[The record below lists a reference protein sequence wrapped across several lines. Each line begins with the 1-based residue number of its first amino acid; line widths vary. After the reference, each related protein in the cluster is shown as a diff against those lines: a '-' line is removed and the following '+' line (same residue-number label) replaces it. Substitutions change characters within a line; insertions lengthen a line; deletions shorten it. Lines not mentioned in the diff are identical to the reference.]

1 MVLARAMFNDN
12 QKGIDMELTEHQKA
26 LFDDLTKLQQKF
38 ALGIV
43 KGLSQIDAYKQAG
56 GKAKTEESAHASASE
71 IISNLKVKAFINEMN
86 KEAITDAVMT
96 RQEALERLSV
106 MGRASLHEM
115 VEFSEAECGTD
126 DNGNPIIQAGWRF
139 KDSAL
144 QSSGSLSAIS
154 ELTAGKRGISIKLHD
169 PKTAIKQLA
178 ELQGWEPPKQS
189 KLTITATKPLS
200 ALFEDDET

>member
-1 MVLARAMFNDN
+1 
-12 QKGIDMELTEHQKA
+12 MELTEFQKA

-56 GKAKTEESAHASASE
+56 GKAKKDETASACASE
-71 IISNLKVKAFINEMN
+71 ILTNPKVKAFIDEMN
-86 KEAITDAVMT
+86 REAITNAVMT

-115 VEFSEAECGTD
+115 VEFSEVELGTD
-126 DNGNPIIQAGWRF
+126 DNGKPIIQAGWKF

-144 QSSGSLSAIS
+144 QSVGSLSAIS

-169 PKTAIKQLA
+169 PKAAIKQLA
-178 ELQGWEPPKQS
+178 ELQGWEPPKES

-200 ALFEDDET
+200 ELFEDDET